1 MSTMKVKVRRHERPT
16 AFRGEAPQG
25 LPSRLPE
32 GERLLWQGVPD
43 WRALALRVFHVRGL
57 ALYFSAIFAACAV
70 TGLVDGAPLSQQ
82 ALSLCK
88 VAGAGMVP
96 VLVLGLYSWGVA
108 RSTVYSITNKR
119 VCLQLGLVLPMTI
132 NLPFARVESAA
143 LRAGKGEIG
152 DICLSLTREDRLAYL
167 MLWPHARPWQMAR
180 AEPMLRCVP
189 DSGHAAQILARALAA
204 SANLPVPAQ
213 VHGTASQDE
222 TSGVGAHAPVA
233 A

>member
-43 WRALALRVFHVRGL
+43 WRTLALRVFHVRGL
-57 ALYFSAIFAACAV
+57 ALYFSAIFAACVV
-70 TGLVDGAPLSQQ
+70 TGLVDGTPRAEL

-96 VLVLGLYSWGVA
+96 ILVLGLYSWGVG
-108 RSTVYSITNKR
+108 RSTVYSITTKR
-119 VCLQLGLVLPMTI
+119 VCLQVGLVVPMTI

-152 DICLSLTREDRLAYL
+152 DICLSLTRGDRLAYL
-167 MLWPHARPWQMAR
+167 MLWPHARPWRMAR
-180 AEPMLRCVP
+180 AEAMLRAVP
-189 DSGHAAQILARALAA
+189 DAGHAAQILARALAA
-204 SANLPVPAQ
+204 SANLPVPAM
-213 VHGTASQDE
+213 VPEDE